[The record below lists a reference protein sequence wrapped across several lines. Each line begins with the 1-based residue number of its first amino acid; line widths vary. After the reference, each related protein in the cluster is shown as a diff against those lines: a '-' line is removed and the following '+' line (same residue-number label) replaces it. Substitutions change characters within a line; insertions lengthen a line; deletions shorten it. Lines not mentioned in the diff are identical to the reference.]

1 MLRSGNLKQMTHGM
15 PSRIR
20 ADFARLLIPFL
31 LWLNA
36 PVSVEAGFI
45 KIWQFKE
52 TAAAPVLVVARVI
65 SVQKGERMPE
75 GSLPWK
81 AETLAM
87 TAEIQVLRF
96 YPGSPDLVVPD
107 GLKVH
112 FLTYGPSVTMFIN
125 GYPPPLP
132 RIESGHVLIFPLQ
145 ENKNPSSDPWQL
157 IADSGADMTIP
168 ARAEIA
174 ASDVPPATG
183 RNFLAREMANMFSR
197 GAPRD
202 VSMAAGYLGSQ
213 YEDLTAEL
221 MPLLDAAIGN
231 DRERWAEVA
240 ANLFAAQPTPRPSV
254 ADLLATK
261 LQPNDW
267 PGRQSLLLAQAAL
280 QKLKASPDT
289 NALLI
294 QTWIAEAPFHAWG
307 SANSL
312 LEYGDNPITTE
323 TLRQALRDDLAA
335 SSHIAWTLV
344 RNGHQSALPEALA
357 RALKVVDR
365 PDTGRSDIE
374 GAAALLRDYGTDEQ
388 LKRLASL
395 VRKYQTTNQ
404 KFYSLLWQYA
414 TESGNPLREARVL
427 AVVLRDHRVVHN
439 EIRYCDLAVGT
450 LDRAGQHFGAC
461 GKTMTERDEAVSRA
475 LAWLE
480 SQRVS
485 N

>member
-1 MLRSGNLKQMTHGM
+1 
-15 PSRIR
+15 
-20 ADFARLLIPFL
+20 
-31 LWLNA
+31 
-36 PVSVEAGFI
+36 
-45 KIWQFKE
+45 
-52 TAAAPVLVVARVI
+52 
-65 SVQKGERMPE
+65 
-75 GSLPWK
+75 
-81 AETLAM
+81 M

-96 YPGSPDLVVPD
+96 YPGSPGLVVPD
-107 GLKVH
+107 GLKVR

-280 QKLKASPDT
+280 QKFEGISRHERSSDPNLDCGSTIPRLGLRKFSFGIRRQSHNHRNSSAGSPGRSCR
-289 NALLI
+289 LI
-294 QTWIAEAPFHAWG
+294 PYC
-307 SANSL
+307 L
-312 LEYGDNPITTE
+312 D
-323 TLRQALRDDLAA
+323 
-335 SSHIAWTLV
+335 
-344 RNGHQSALPEALA
+344 A
-357 RALKVVDR
+357 RAQWSSVRSPRSPSQGAESRGSSRHR
-365 PDTGRSDIE
+365 PVRYRGRS
-374 GAAALLRDYGTDEQ
+374 GVTPGLRN
-388 LKRLASL
+388 R
-395 VRKYQTTNQ
+395 
-404 KFYSLLWQYA
+404 
-414 TESGNPLREARVL
+414 
-427 AVVLRDHRVVHN
+427 
-439 EIRYCDLAVGT
+439 
-450 LDRAGQHFGAC
+450 
-461 GKTMTERDEAVSRA
+461 
-475 LAWLE
+475 
-480 SQRVS
+480 
-485 N
+485 